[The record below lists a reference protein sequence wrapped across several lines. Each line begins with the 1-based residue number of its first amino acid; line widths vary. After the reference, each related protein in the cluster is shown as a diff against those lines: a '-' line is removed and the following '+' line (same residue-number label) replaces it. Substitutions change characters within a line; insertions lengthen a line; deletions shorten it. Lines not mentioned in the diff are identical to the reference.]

1 MTTQSQET
9 VAAWLD
15 SCYTRFENMYAADLD
30 KNGLPAIQK
39 ALKHFKAEGHF
50 TVGAVQYLFNRTD
63 PRGAVPKYNTH
74 KGYNKRYGEML
85 PCPIK
90 ELVDSGMVD
99 WRSGSNGVIQQQF
112 ADAIRKDTR
121 WEYRMGNLRPQQHTT
136 YNDLFGN

>member
-1 MTTQSQET
+1 MTQQARDR
-9 VAAWLD
+9 VADWLE
-15 SCYTRFENMYAADLD
+15 SCYTRFENMHRAGLD

-39 ALKHFKAEGHF
+39 ALRHYRDTGQL
-50 TVGAVQYLFNRTD
+50 TVGSVQYLFNRTD

-74 KGYNKRYGEML
+74 RGYNKRHGEML

-90 ELVDSGMVD
+90 DLVDSGMVD

-112 ADAIRKDTR
+112 AAAIRADTR

-136 YNDLFGN
+136 FSDLFN